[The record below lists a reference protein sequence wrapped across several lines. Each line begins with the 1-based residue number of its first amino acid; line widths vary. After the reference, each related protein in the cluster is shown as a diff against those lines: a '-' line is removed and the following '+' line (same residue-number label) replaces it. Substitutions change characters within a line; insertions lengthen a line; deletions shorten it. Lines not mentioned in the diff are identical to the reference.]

1 MRTRATLAIA
11 GILLATQG
19 PGALACGYCV
29 EDKLAATYDYGVVTK
44 AFQRGH
50 AMVFLEA
57 AGLERAEHG
66 SAPAL
71 VATVEAVPGVDR
83 GTVRISAVPPAV
95 SFSFD
100 SDRYTVASAV
110 SEVNRRFAGRKIVLT
125 VLRVFDSRQAAVR
138 K

>member
-1 MRTRATLAIA
+1 MSTRTALAA
-11 GILLATQG
+11 LLLAAQG
-19 PGALACGYCV
+19 SGAFACGYCV
-29 EDKLAATYDYGVVTK
+29 EDKLAATYDHSVVTG
-44 AFQRGH
+44 AMQRGH

-83 GTVRISAVPPAV
+83 GTVRISAAPPAV

-100 SDRYTVASAV
+100 SDRYAIAGAV
-110 SEVNRRFAGRKIVLT
+110 REINRRLASRKLMLT
-125 VLRVFDSRQAAVR
+125 VLRIDNAQLAAA
-138 K
+138 KK

>member
-1 MRTRATLAIA
+1 MSTRTALAA
-11 GILLATQG
+11 LLLAAQG
-19 PGALACGYCV
+19 SGAFACGYCV
-29 EDKLAATYDYGVVTK
+29 EDKLAATYDHSVVTR
-44 AFQRGH
+44 AMQRGH

-71 VATVEAVPGVDR
+71 VAMVEAVPGVDR
-83 GTVRISAVPPAV
+83 GTVRISAAPPAV

-100 SDRYTVASAV
+100 LDRYTVASAV
-110 SEVNRRFAGRKIVLT
+110 SEINRRLAGRKVALT
-125 VLRVFDSRQAAVR
+125 VLRVLDSRQMAVS

>member
-1 MRTRATLAIA
+1 MRTRATLAVA
-11 GILLATQG
+11 GLLLATQG

-29 EDKLAATYDYGVVTK
+29 EDKLAATYDHGVFTR
-44 AFQRGH
+44 AMQRGY

-57 AGLERAEHG
+57 AGLERAERG

-71 VATVEAVPGVDR
+71 VAAVEAVPGVDR
-83 GTVRISAVPPAV
+83 GTVRISAAPPAV

-100 SDRYTVASAV
+100 SDRYAVAGAV
-110 SEVNRRFAGRKIVLT
+110 REINRRLVDRKIALT
-125 VLRVFDSRQAAVR
+125 VLRVIDSRQAAVR

>member
-1 MRTRATLAIA
+1 MSTRTALAA
-11 GILLATQG
+11 LLLAAQG
-19 PGALACGYCV
+19 SGAFACGYCV
-29 EDKLAATYDYGVVTK
+29 EDKLAATYDHSVVTG
-44 AFQRGH
+44 AMQRGH

-71 VATVEAVPGVDR
+71 VAAIETVPGVDR
-83 GTVRISAVPPAV
+83 GTVRISAAPPAV

-100 SDRYTVASAV
+100 SDRYAVGGAV
-110 SEVNRRFAGRKIVLT
+110 SEINRRLAGRKVALT
-125 VLRVFDSRQAAVR
+125 VFRVLDSRQMAVN

>member
-1 MRTRATLAIA
+1 MSAPTTPAVAALLLAMQGTAAIA
-11 GILLATQG
+11 
-19 PGALACGYCV
+19 CGHCI
-29 EDKLAATYDYGVVTK
+29 EDKLAATYDHGVVAK
-44 AFQRGH
+44 AMQRGH

-71 VATVEAVPGVDR
+71 VATIEAVPGVDR
-83 GTVRISAVPPAV
+83 GTVRVSAAPPAV

-100 SDRYTVASAV
+100 VDRYAVANAV
-110 SEVNRRFAGRKIVLT
+110 SEINRRLASRKVALT
-125 VLRVFDSRQAAVR
+125 LLRVLDSRSAVAR

>member
-1 MRTRATLAIA
+1 MRTRATLAVA
-11 GILLATQG
+11 GLLLATQG

-50 AMVFLEA
+50 SMVFLEA

-83 GTVRISAVPPAV
+83 GTVRISAAPPAV

-100 SDRYTVASAV
+100 SDRYAVAGAV
-110 SEVNRRFAGRKIVLT
+110 SEINRRLAGRKIVLT
-125 VLRVFDSRQAAVR
+125 VLRVIDSRQVAAR